1 MRLAIAPLGST
12 AEIEAVRAA
21 LAAYFKRKWSHVTP
35 APANPTLTLDDLNF
49 NDQQAQVIADLRH
62 VLEVEIPEHMNMK
75 KQDYGKARAAL
86 YEVMGAT
93 WGGGLVSKNEL
104 YDLEV
109 ALPLAKAA

>member
-1 MRLAIAPLGST
+1 MRLSTAPLAST

-21 LAAYFKRKWSHVTP
+21 LAAYFKRKWPHIAP
-35 APANPTLTLDDLNF
+35 APANPKLALDDLNF
-49 NDQQAQVIADLRH
+49 NDQQAQLIGDLRH

-93 WGGGLVSKNEL
+93 WGGGLASKNEI
-104 YDLEV
+104 YGLEV
-109 ALPLAKAA
+109 APLAKAA